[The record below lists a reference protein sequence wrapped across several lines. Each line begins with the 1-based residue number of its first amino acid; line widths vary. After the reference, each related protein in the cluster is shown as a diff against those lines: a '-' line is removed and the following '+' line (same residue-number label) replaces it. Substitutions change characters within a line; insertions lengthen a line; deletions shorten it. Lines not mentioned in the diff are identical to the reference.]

1 LESHGQLKLRGKNER
16 NIHKE
21 KNSMSASA
29 LVTMIGAWTI
39 IAYYTIKFFVK
50 VLNIPQEKD
59 GGK

>member
-1 LESHGQLKLRGKNER
+1 
-16 NIHKE
+16 
-21 KNSMSASA
+21 MSASA